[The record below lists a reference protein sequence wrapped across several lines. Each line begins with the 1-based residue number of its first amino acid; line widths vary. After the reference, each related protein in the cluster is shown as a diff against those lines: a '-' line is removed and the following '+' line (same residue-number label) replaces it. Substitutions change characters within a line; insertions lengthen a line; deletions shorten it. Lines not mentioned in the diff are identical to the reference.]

1 MVLVIGEPKQ
11 QKGKCMRKN
20 HLNVKFIITM
30 LLRIIEAMKSQQL
43 CLMSCEVPSYG
54 VSDDHIYCEFLHPY
68 FEDLHP
74 LERQVIMRVVRRVI
88 TETAMVYDELLDEGY
103 LGYENFDGS
112 LMEDFE
118 GENLDDFIASLKYT
132 D

>member
-1 MVLVIGEPKQ
+1 
-11 QKGKCMRKN
+11 MRKN
-20 HLNVKFIITM
+20 NLNVKFIITM
-30 LLRIIEAMKSQQL
+30 LLRIVEAVKSQEP
-43 CLMSCEVPSYG
+43 CLIGCEVPPYG
-54 VSDDHIYCEFLHPY
+54 VSDDHIYCEFLHPF

-74 LERQVIMRVVRRVI
+74 LERKAVMRIVRNVI

-103 LGYENFDGS
+103 LGYENFDNS

-118 GENLDDFIASLKYT
+118 GENLDDFIESLRYT